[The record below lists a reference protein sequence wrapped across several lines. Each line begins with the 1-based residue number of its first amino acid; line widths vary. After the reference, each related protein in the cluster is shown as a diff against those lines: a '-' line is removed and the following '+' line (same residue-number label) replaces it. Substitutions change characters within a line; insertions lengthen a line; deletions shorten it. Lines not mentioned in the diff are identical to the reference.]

1 MHANDEHEY
10 TLIYTLKNSVK
21 RRWKKKSISEI
32 FALKEYQ
39 IIRKI
44 S

>member
-1 MHANDEHEY
+1 MHANDEHED
-10 TLIYTLKNSVK
+10 TLIYTLKNLVN

-32 FALKEYQ
+32 FAVNKYQ

-44 S
+44 N